1 MATVPAA
8 EVPVRTLR
16 LSQNGPVLTVLV
28 DAPPHQYMTAAMQL
42 DLLNVVRAV
51 ETDDTVRAVVVTGAT
66 AGRYI
71 THYDIGD
78 LHAAAEAAPLLP
90 APVARLLVRG
100 VRALTSVGGDR
111 VLSRSKLAG
120 VLAITRFHE
129 LVTRLLRSRA
139 VWIAAIDGPCGGGGL
154 ELSVFFD
161 VRLASES
168 ATFILPELSIGL
180 TTTVG
185 AQRLAHLMGPARAL
199 EMMLEAR
206 QYTAP
211 EAQGRGLIGDVV
223 PADRLLDEAHARA
236 ARYARRSGR
245 ALAAQKRII
254 NNAYDVG
261 LRQGLTAE
269 GVAQMTGVP
278 TPGTRALL
286 TRWLEMQAPD
296 GESVFLTHPE
306 PWADGTALEL
316 HVTGPGR

>member
-1 MATVPAA
+1 M
-8 EVPVRTLR
+8 
-16 LSQNGPVLTVLV
+16 LTVLV
-28 DAPPHQYMTAAMQL
+28 EAPPHNYMNAEMQL

-51 ETDDTVRAVVVTGAT
+51 ETDETVRAVVVTGAT

-78 LHAAAEAAPLLP
+78 LLAAAQAAPLLP
-90 APVARLLVRG
+90 APLARMLIRTVRT
-100 VRALTSVGGDR
+100 LTSFGGDR
-111 VLSRSKLAG
+111 LLSRSKLAG

-185 AQRLAHLMGPARAL
+185 AQRMAHLMGPARAL

-206 QYTAP
+206 QYTAA
-211 EAQGRGLIGDVV
+211 EARDRGLIGDVV
-223 PADRLLDEAHARA
+223 PAVRLVAEAQTRA

-254 NNAYDVG
+254 NNAYDIG
-261 LRQGLTAE
+261 LRPGLTAE

-286 TRWLEMQAPD
+286 ARWLEMQAPD
-296 GESVFLTHPE
+296 GESAFLTHPE
-306 PWADGTALEL
+306 PWADGTALDP
-316 HVTGPGR
+316 HATVPGR